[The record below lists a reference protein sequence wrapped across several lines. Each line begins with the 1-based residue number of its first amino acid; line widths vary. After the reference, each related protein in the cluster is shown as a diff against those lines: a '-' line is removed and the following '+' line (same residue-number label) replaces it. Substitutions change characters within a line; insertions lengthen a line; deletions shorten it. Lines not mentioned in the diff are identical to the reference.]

1 MDQARY
7 IPTPSEIRQAC
18 LVEQRKWSPAER
30 LRREVGRAA
39 EWRPIVVPESIIQ
52 SAHAYAAG
60 CSESRGHMQH
70 SATS

>member
-7 IPTPSEIRQAC
+7 IPTPSEIRQECQKA
-18 LVEQRKWSPAER
+18 QDAWSEAER
-30 LRREVGRAA
+30 RRREVGRGRQ
-39 EWRPIVVPESIIQ
+39 WQPIVVPESIIQ

-60 CSESRGHMQH
+60 CSESRGRTQH